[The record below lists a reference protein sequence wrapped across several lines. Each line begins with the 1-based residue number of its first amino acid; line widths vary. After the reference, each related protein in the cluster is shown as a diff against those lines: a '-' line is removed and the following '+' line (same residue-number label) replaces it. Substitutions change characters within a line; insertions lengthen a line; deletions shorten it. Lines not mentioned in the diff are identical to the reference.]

1 MILSFLELRVSLHTA
16 KEETSGFYTHFLIG
30 D

>member
-1 MILSFLELRVSLHTA
+1 MILSFLELRVSLYTA
-16 KEETSGFYTHFLIG
+16 KEKTSGFYTHFLIG